1 VVFYI
6 STYFVGLLAGIMNT
20 LAGGGSMLTL
30 PMLMFLGLDANI
42 ANATNR
48 IAIFFQNLVAV
59 TSFEKKGVKA
69 FRISLPLGTVA
80 AAGAILGSFIAL
92 DLDKNLLQKVIGI
105 TLLIMTYFVIRKP
118 KLKKSNSSTNSILRV
133 LVFFGLGIYGGFIQ
147 AGIGFLMIAAI
158 TFFIGTNLVRTNAI
172 KVGIIL
178 IYTTTSLVVFLSKG
192 MVNVPV
198 GLLLALGNM
207 SGAYLAVRFAI
218 KKGEKFLRIVLIVVV
233 IINAV
238 KAFML

>member
-1 VVFYI
+1 
-6 STYFVGLLAGIMNT
+6 
-20 LAGGGSMLTL
+20 
-30 PMLMFLGLDANI
+30 
-42 ANATNR
+42 
-48 IAIFFQNLVAV
+48 
-59 TSFEKKGVKA
+59 
-69 FRISLPLGTVA
+69 
-80 AAGAILGSFIAL
+80 
-92 DLDKNLLQKVIGI
+92 
-105 TLLIMTYFVIRKP
+105 MTYFVIRKP

>member
-92 DLDKNLLQKVIGI
+92 D
-105 TLLIMTYFVIRKP
+105 
-118 KLKKSNSSTNSILRV
+118 
-133 LVFFGLGIYGGFIQ
+133 
-147 AGIGFLMIAAI
+147 
-158 TFFIGTNLVRTNAI
+158 
-172 KVGIIL
+172 
-178 IYTTTSLVVFLSKG
+178 
-192 MVNVPV
+192 
-198 GLLLALGNM
+198 
-207 SGAYLAVRFAI
+207 
-218 KKGEKFLRIVLIVVV
+218 
-233 IINAV
+233 
-238 KAFML
+238 